1 MIVSLAGLSHSGWS
15 FQNSNLPGIDLARS
29 LRNFPGTVAR
39 TRIQTHPKRFQEVSG
54 KMSSRKM
61 TARKRA
67 SDPAILF
74 DLDGTLLDTVYDHVA
89 AWSAAL
95 TSAGILVP
103 KWKIHRRIGMSG
115 KSLVP
120 QLLRELK
127 NPPKKIDI
135 DSLEEKHD
143 TEFQNINPHPD
154 PLPGANE
161 LLEYLTRRGIRW
173 AIATTGGKKPTK
185 RLLKNLEIPK
195 NVLVVTGDDV
205 ANAKPSPDVFVLAA
219 ERLKASI
226 GDCIV
231 TGDSIWDVLAAG
243 RKRALPVG
251 LLSGG
256 YSQEELERAGA
267 FRVYADPADMLM
279 HIEDLGALSW

>member
-1 MIVSLAGLSHSGWS
+1 MS
-15 FQNSNLPGIDLARS
+15 
-29 LRNFPGTVAR
+29 
-39 TRIQTHPKRFQEVSG
+39 
-54 KMSSRKM
+54 SSRKS
-61 TARKRA
+61 RK
-67 SDPAILF
+67 SDDPAILF
-74 DLDGTLLDTVYDHVA
+74 DLDGTLLDTVYDHVI
-89 AWSAAL
+89 AWSASL
-95 TSAGILVP
+95 TSAGIIVP

-115 KSLVP
+115 ESLVH

-135 DSLEEKHD
+135 EALEKKHD
-143 TEFQNINPHPD
+143 AEFQKINPHPE

-161 LLEYLTRRGIRW
+161 LLEYLTRRGIKW
-173 AIATTGGKKPTK
+173 AIATTGGKKQTK
-185 RLLKNLEIPK
+185 RLLKNLNIPK
-195 NVLVVTGDDV
+195 KVPLVTGDDV

-219 ERLKASI
+219 RRLRVPIA
-226 GDCIV
+226 DCIV

-251 LLSGG
+251 VLCGG
-256 YSQEELERAGA
+256 YSQAELERAGA